1 MATKKADLPQEV
13 KQTLSILPG
22 LSGSYQYFDEHGEI
36 IYVGKAKNLKKRV
49 SSYFNKHHD
58 SPKLRVM
65 VPQIAKI
72 QFIVTDSE
80 VEALILESHLIKKHK
95 PKYNVLLKDDKKFP
109 YFVITEEEYPRII
122 VARKANRNKIR
133 GKYFGPYTDSRAM
146 YATLDLIKKLFP
158 LKQCKNPKFKDR
170 PCLYYHIG
178 RCMAPCQRLIT
189 PDEYK
194 KILKNVELFLTGKQK
209 ELVDALKKEMEK
221 YAATEDFE
229 KAARYR
235 DSWMDVQKTME
246 HQKVVFENTNINQD
260 IIAVYS
266 EGSLFVV
273 SLLQIRQGRLTDKKD
288 FQFSNTEILCATE
301 KERTGEPQ
309 EYDNNFSS
317 ESEVL
322 TTFLK
327 EYYTMASEFDIPN
340 TIVVPRILEKED
352 LELYTKWL
360 ESAASKKVKIT
371 DAPTKRNIE
380 LLNLAQK
387 NAKFFFEKV
396 KLEKLTEIQRD
407 YNEVGSYIQEK
418 LGLSK
423 FPYVVECFDIS
434 HIQGTNTVAS
444 MVTFENGLP
453 KKSKYRK
460 FKVKSTESKPDDFK
474 SLQEVVERRY
484 FGKLTE
490 TLPMPD
496 LIIIDGGKGQL
507 SSVME
512 IFDAHDFHP
521 EVVSLAKRLEEVFK
535 PHESNPVIF
544 PINSPALY
552 FFQRIR
558 DEAHRFAITFHR
570 KLRGKKATES
580 ILDEIKGLSKEN
592 KEILMREFKDVTKIS
607 QASFK
612 ELCAAIN
619 KRAAKVV
626 YNFFN
631 PNVQII

>member
-1 MATKKADLPQEV
+1 MIIQNENLSDEV
-13 KQTLSILPG
+13 RQTLSIIPE
-22 LSGSYQYFDEHGEI
+22 LSGSYQYYDENGEI

-49 SSYFNKHHD
+49 YSYFNKNHD

-65 VPQIAKI
+65 VPQIAGIK
-72 QFIVTDSE
+72 FIVTDSE

-122 VARKANRNKIR
+122 VARKSNKNKIK
-133 GKYFGPYTDSRAM
+133 GKYFGPYTDARAM
-146 YATLDLIKKLFP
+146 YSTLDLIKKLFP
-158 LKQCKNPKFKDR
+158 LKQCKNPKHKDR

-178 RCMAPCQRLIT
+178 RCMAPCQRMVT
-189 PDEYK
+189 PEEYRET
-194 KILKNVELFLTGKQK
+194 LKNAELFLTGKQK
-209 ELVDALKKEMEK
+209 ELVDALQKEMEK
-221 YAATEDFE
+221 YAEKEDFE

-235 DSWMDVQKTME
+235 DSWIDVKKTME

-260 IIAVYS
+260 IISTYS
-266 EGSLFVV
+266 EGNIFVV
-273 SLLQIRQGRLTDKKD
+273 SLLQIRQGRLIDKKD
-288 FQFSNTEILCATE
+288 FQFSNL
-301 KERTGEPQ
+301 
-309 EYDNNFSS
+309 NLSS

-322 TTFLK
+322 NTFLK
-327 EYYTMASEFDIPN
+327 EYYSMASEFEVPS
-340 TIVVPRILEKED
+340 TIVVPRLLESE
-352 LELYTKWL
+352 EIALYTQWL
-360 ESAASKKVKIT
+360 ASVSNKKVKIT
-371 DAPTKRNIE
+371 DAPTKRNLE

-396 KLEKLTEIQRD
+396 KLQKLTEIQRD

-423 FPYVVECFDIS
+423 FPYIVECFDIS

-444 MVTFENGLP
+444 MVTFENGMP

-460 FKVKSTESKPDDFK
+460 FKVKSTELKPDDFK

-484 FGKLTE
+484 FGRLAE
-490 TLPMPD
+490 SLPMPD

-507 SSVME
+507 SSVVE
-512 IFDAHDFHP
+512 IFEAHGFYPD
-521 EVVSLAKRLEEVFK
+521 VVSLAKRLEEVFK
-535 PHESNPVIF
+535 PYQSAPVIF

-552 FFQRIR
+552 FFQQIR

-580 ILDEIKGLSKEN
+580 ILDEIKGLSKEK
-592 KEILMREFKDVTKIS
+592 KEILMKEFKDINHISKASYEELCEKIS
-607 QASFK
+607 
-612 ELCAAIN
+612 
-619 KRAAKVV
+619 KRAAKAV

-631 PNVQII
+631 PNVQVD

>member
-1 MATKKADLPQEV
+1 MATKNANLPQEV
-13 KQTLSILPG
+13 QQTLSIIPE
-22 LSGSYQYFDEHGEI
+22 LSGSYQYYDKDGEI

-49 SSYFNKHHD
+49 YSYFNKHHD

-122 VARKANRNKIR
+122 VARKANKNKIK

-221 YAATEDFE
+221 YAAKEDFE

-260 IIAVYS
+260 IIAVYNES
-266 EGSLFVV
+266 NLFVV

-288 FQFSNTEILCATE
+288 FQFSNTEGNL
-301 KERTGEPQ
+301 
-309 EYDNNFSS
+309 SS
-317 ESEVL
+317 EYEVL

-327 EYYTMASEFDIPN
+327 EYYTMASESEIPN
-340 TIVVPRILEKED
+340 TIVVPRLLEQND
-352 LELYTKWL
+352 TELYTNWL
-360 ESAASKKVKIT
+360 ASVANKKVKIS

-396 KLEKLTEIQRD
+396 KLQKLTEIQRD

-418 LGLSK
+418 LGLTK

-444 MVTFENGLP
+444 LVTFENGLP
-453 KKSKYRK
+453 KKSRYRK
-460 FKVKSTESKPDDFK
+460 FKVRSTESKPDDFK

-512 IFDAHDFHP
+512 IFESKGLEVD
-521 EVVSLAKRLEEVFK
+521 VVSLAKRLEEVFK
-535 PHESNPVIF
+535 PHKSEPVIF

-558 DEAHRFAITFHR
+558 DEAHRFAITYHR

-580 ILDEIKGLSKEN
+580 VLDEIKGLSSTSKET
-592 KEILMREFKDVTKIS
+592 LMKEFKDVKKIS
-607 QASFK
+607 KASYE
-612 ELCAAIN
+612 ELCEKIP
-619 KRAAKVV
+619 KRSAKAV

-631 PNVQII
+631 PNVQIV

>member
-1 MATKKADLPQEV
+1 MATQKSNLPKEV
-13 KQTLSILPG
+13 KETLAIIPE
-22 LSGSYQYFDEHGEI
+22 LSGSYQYYDKDGEI

-49 SSYFNKHHD
+49 YSYFNKHHD

-72 QFIVTDSE
+72 NFIVTDSE

-122 VARKANRNKIR
+122 VARKANKNKIK

-158 LKQCKNPKFKDR
+158 LKQCKTPKFKDR

-189 PDEYK
+189 PEEYK

-221 YAATEDFE
+221 YAANEDFE

-235 DSWMDVQKTME
+235 DSWRDVQKTME
-246 HQKVVFENTNINQD
+246 HQKVVFENTSINQD
-260 IIAVYS
+260 IVSVYN
-266 EGSLFVV
+266 EGNLFVV

-288 FQFSNTEILCATE
+288 FQFSNLNLSNET
-301 KERTGEPQ
+301 
-309 EYDNNFSS
+309 
-317 ESEVL
+317 EVL

-327 EYYTMASEFDIPN
+327 EYYTMASETEIPA
-340 TIVVPRILEKED
+340 TIVLPKLLEKED
-352 LELYTKWL
+352 IELYEQWL
-360 ESAASKKVKIT
+360 ASVAHKKVNIT
-371 DAPTKRNIE
+371 DAASKRNIE
-380 LLNLAQK
+380 LLSLAQK
-387 NAKFFFEKV
+387 NAKFYFEKV
-396 KLEKLTEIQRD
+396 KLEKLNEIQRD

-423 FPYVVECFDIS
+423 FPYVAECFDIS

-444 MVTFENGLP
+444 MVTFENGMP
-453 KKSKYRK
+453 KKSRYRK
-460 FKVKSTESKPDDFK
+460 FKIRSTESKPDDFK

-484 FGKLTE
+484 FGKLAE
-490 TLPMPD
+490 TLPVPD

-507 SSVME
+507 SSVLE
-512 IFDAHDFHP
+512 IFEAHGFHP
-521 EVVSLAKRLEEVFK
+521 DVVSLAKKLEEVFK
-535 PHESNPVIF
+535 PHRSNPVIF

-570 KLRGKKATES
+570 QLRGKKATVS
-580 ILDEIKGLSKEN
+580 VLDEIKGLSKAN
-592 KEILMREFKDVTKIS
+592 KEILIKEFKDVKKIS
-607 QASFK
+607 QASYEQLK
-612 ELCAAIN
+612 EKVNA
-619 KRAAKVV
+619 RAAKAV

-631 PNVQII
+631 PNVQIV

>member
-1 MATKKADLPQEV
+1 MSIQKSNLPAEV
-13 KQTLSILPG
+13 KQTLSIIPE
-22 LSGSYQYFDEHGEI
+22 LSGSYQYYDKDGEI

-49 SSYFNKHHD
+49 YSYFNKHHD

-72 QFIVTDSE
+72 QFIVTDNE

-109 YFVITEEEYPRII
+109 YFVITDEEYPRII
-122 VARKANRNKIR
+122 VARKANKNKIK

-209 ELVDALKKEMEK
+209 ELVDALKKELEK
-221 YAATEDFE
+221 YASVEDFE

-235 DSWMDVQKTME
+235 DSWLDVQKTME

-260 IIAVYS
+260 IISVYY
-266 EGSLFVV
+266 EGNLFVV

-288 FQFSNTEILCATE
+288 FQFSNTENLE
-301 KERTGEPQ
+301 ENE
-309 EYDNNFSS
+309 ENFSN
-317 ESEVL
+317 EGEVL
-322 TTFLK
+322 AAFLK
-327 EYYTMASEFDIPN
+327 EYYTLASELDIPN
-340 TIVVPRILEKED
+340 TVVVPRVLEKED
-352 LELYTKWL
+352 IELYSKWL
-360 ESAASKKVKIT
+360 ESVSGKKVKIT
-371 DAPTKRNIE
+371 DSPTKRNLE

-387 NAKFFFEKV
+387 NAKFYFEKV

-453 KKSKYRK
+453 KKSRYRK

-484 FGKLTE
+484 FGKLAE
-490 TLPMPD
+490 TLPVPD

-507 SSVME
+507 SSVLE
-512 IFDAHDFHP
+512 IFEAHGFHP
-521 EVVSLAKRLEEVFK
+521 DVVSLAKKLEEVFK
-535 PHESNPVIF
+535 PHRSNPVIF

-570 KLRGKKATES
+570 QLRGKKATVS
-580 ILDEIKGLSKEN
+580 VLDEIKGLSKAN
-592 KEILMREFKDVTKIS
+592 KEILIKEFKDVKKIS
-607 QASFK
+607 QASYEQLK
-612 ELCAAIN
+612 EKVNA
-619 KRAAKVV
+619 RAAKAV

-631 PNVQII
+631 PNVQIV

>member
-1 MATKKADLPQEV
+1 MSIQKSDLPTEV
-13 KQTLSILPG
+13 KQTLAIIPE
-22 LSGSYQYFDEHGEI
+22 LSGSYQYFDKDGEI

-49 SSYFNKHHD
+49 YSYFNKNHD

-122 VARKANRNKIR
+122 VARKSNKNKIK

-146 YATLDLIKKLFP
+146 YSTLDLIKKLFP

-178 RCMAPCQRLIT
+178 RCMAPCQRMIS
-189 PDEYK
+189 PDDYK
-194 KILKNVELFLTGKQK
+194 NILKNVELFLTGKQK

-221 YAATEDFE
+221 YAAAEEFE

-246 HQKVVFENTNINQD
+246 HQKVVFENTSINQD
-260 IIAVYS
+260 IIAVYNES
-266 EGSLFVV
+266 NLFVV

-288 FQFSNTEILCATE
+288 FEFSNTEGNLS
-301 KERTGEPQ
+301 
-309 EYDNNFSS
+309 N

-340 TIVVPRILEKED
+340 TVVIPKLLEKED
-352 LELYTKWL
+352 IELYTKWL
-360 ESAASKKVKIT
+360 ETTASKKVKIT
-371 DAPTKRNIE
+371 DTPTKRNLE

-387 NAKFFFEKV
+387 NAKFYFEKV
-396 KLEKLTEIQRD
+396 KLQKLTEIQRD

-453 KKSKYRK
+453 KKSRYRK

-490 TLPMPD
+490 SIPMPD

-512 IFDAHDFHP
+512 IFEAHNFHP
-521 EVVSLAKRLEEVFK
+521 DVVSLAKRLEEVFK
-535 PHESNPVIF
+535 PHESNPVVF

-570 KLRGKKATES
+570 QLRGKKATES
-580 ILDEIKGLSKEN
+580 VLDEIKGLSKEN
-592 KEILMREFKDVTKIS
+592 KEILMKEFKDVKKIS
-607 QASFK
+607 QASFEQLK
-612 ELCAAIN
+612 EKIHT
-619 KRAAKVV
+619 RAAKAV

-631 PNVQII
+631 PNVQVE

>member
-1 MATKKADLPQEV
+1 MAIQKSNLPAEV
-13 KQTLSILPG
+13 KQTLSILPE
-22 LSGSYQYFDEHGEI
+22 LSGSYQYFDKNGEI

-49 SSYFNKHHD
+49 FSYFNKHHD

-72 QFIVTDSE
+72 QFIVTDNE

-122 VARKANRNKIR
+122 VARKANKNKIK

-158 LKQCKNPKFKDR
+158 LKQCKTPKFKDR

-178 RCMAPCQRLIT
+178 RCMAPCQRLIS

-209 ELVDALKKEMEK
+209 ELIEALKKEMEK
-221 YAATEDFE
+221 YAAKENFE

-260 IIAVYS
+260 IIAVYN
-266 EGSLFVV
+266 EGNLFVV
-273 SLLQIRQGRLTDKKD
+273 SLLQVRQGRLIDKKD
-288 FQFSNTEILCATE
+288 FQFSNTEGNLS
-301 KERTGEPQ
+301 GEA
-309 EYDNNFSS
+309 
-317 ESEVL
+317 EVL
-322 TTFLK
+322 TAFLK

-340 TIVVPRILEKED
+340 TVVIQKLLEKEET
-352 LELYTKWL
+352 ELYTKWL
-360 ESAASKKVKIT
+360 NATANKKVKIT

-387 NAKFFFEKV
+387 NAKFYLEKV

-418 LGLSK
+418 LKLSK
-423 FPYVVECFDIS
+423 FPYIVECFDIS

-453 KKSKYRK
+453 KKSAYRK
-460 FKVKSTESKPDDFK
+460 FKVRSTESKPDDFK

-490 TLPMPD
+490 SLPMPD

-521 EVVSLAKRLEEVFK
+521 DVVSLAKRLEEVFK
-535 PHESNPVIF
+535 PHQSRPVVF

-558 DEAHRFAITFHR
+558 DEAHRFAITYHR
-570 KLRGKKATES
+570 TLRGKKATES
-580 ILDEIKGLSKEN
+580 VLDDIKGLSKEN
-592 KEILMREFKDVTKIS
+592 KEKLIKKFKNISKIS
-607 QASFK
+607 KADIEDLK
-612 ELCAAIN
+612 EVVHT
-619 KRAAKVV
+619 RAAKAV

-631 PNVQII
+631 QNIQTK

>member
-1 MATKKADLPQEV
+1 MSIQKSNLPTEV
-13 KQTLSILPG
+13 KQTLSIMPE
-22 LSGSYQYFDEHGEI
+22 LSGSYQYFDKNGEI

-49 SSYFNKHHD
+49 YSYFNKHHD

-122 VARKANRNKIR
+122 VARKANKNKIK

-189 PDEYK
+189 PEEYK

-235 DSWMDVQKTME
+235 DSWLDVQKTME

-260 IIAVYS
+260 IIAIYS
-266 EGSLFVV
+266 EGNLFVV

-288 FQFSNTEILCATE
+288 FQFSNTETMEAE
-301 KERTGEPQ
+301 AGENSLSC
-309 EYDNNFSS
+309 E
-317 ESEVL
+317 EEVL
-322 TTFLK
+322 STFLK
-327 EYYTMASEFDIPN
+327 EYYTMTPEFDIPN
-340 TIVVPRILEKED
+340 TVVIPRVLEKD
-352 LELYTKWL
+352 DIELYTKWL
-360 ESAASKKVKIT
+360 ESVASKKVKIT
-371 DAPTKRNIE
+371 DSPTKRNIE

-387 NAKFFFEKV
+387 NAKFYFEKV
-396 KLEKLTEIQRD
+396 KLQKLTEIQRD

-453 KKSKYRK
+453 KKSRYRK

-512 IFDAHDFHP
+512 IFDTHDFHP
-521 EVVSLAKRLEEVFK
+521 DVVSLAKRLEEVFK

-570 KLRGKKATES
+570 QLRGKKATES
-580 ILDEIKGLSKEN
+580 VLDEIKGLSKEN
-592 KEILMREFKDVTKIS
+592 KEILMREFKDVKKIS
-607 QASFK
+607 QASYEQLK
-612 ELCAAIN
+612 EKIN
-619 KRAAKVV
+619 TRAAKAV

-631 PNVQII
+631 PNVQIG

>member
-1 MATKKADLPQEV
+1 MSIQKSNLPDEV
-13 KQTLSILPG
+13 KQTLSIIPE
-22 LSGSYQYFDEHGEI
+22 LSGSYQYYDKNGEI

-49 SSYFNKHHD
+49 YSYFNKNHD

-122 VARKANRNKIR
+122 VARKANKNKIK

-158 LKQCKNPKFKDR
+158 LKQCKTPKFKDR

-178 RCMAPCQRLIT
+178 RCMAPCQRMIT
-189 PDEYK
+189 PEEYK

-235 DSWMDVQKTME
+235 DSWLDVQKTME

-266 EGSLFVV
+266 EGNLFVV

-288 FQFSNTEILCATE
+288 FQFTNTDGNLSNEAEI
-301 KERTGEPQ
+301 
-309 EYDNNFSS
+309 
-317 ESEVL
+317 L

-340 TIVVPRILEKED
+340 TIVVPRLLEKED
-352 LELYTKWL
+352 VELYTKWL
-360 ESAASKKVKIT
+360 EAAASKKVKIT
-371 DAPTKRNIE
+371 DSPTKRNIE

-387 NAKFFFEKV
+387 NAKFYFEKV

-418 LGLSK
+418 LALSK

-453 KKSKYRK
+453 KKSRYRK

-507 SSVME
+507 SSVLE
-512 IFDAHDFHP
+512 IFEAHNFHP
-521 EVVSLAKRLEEVFK
+521 DVVSLAKRLEEVFK
-535 PHESNPVIF
+535 PYESAPVIF

-570 KLRGKKATES
+570 QLRGKKATES
-580 ILDEIKGLSKEN
+580 VLDEIKGLSKEN
-592 KEILMREFKDVTKIS
+592 KEILMREFKDIKKIS
-607 QASFK
+607 QASYEDLK
-612 ELCAAIN
+612 EKIN
-619 KRAAKVV
+619 ARGAKAV

-631 PNVQII
+631 PNIQVT

>member
-1 MATKKADLPQEV
+1 MSIQKSNLPDEV
-13 KQTLSILPG
+13 KQTLSIIPE
-22 LSGSYQYFDEHGEI
+22 LSGSYQYYDKNDEI

-49 SSYFNKHHD
+49 YSYFNKNHD

-65 VPQIAKI
+65 IPQIAKI

-122 VARKANRNKIR
+122 VARKANKNKIK

-158 LKQCKNPKFKDR
+158 LKQCKTPKFKDR

-178 RCMAPCQRLIT
+178 RCMAPCQRMIT
-189 PDEYK
+189 PEEYK

-235 DSWMDVQKTME
+235 DSWLDVQKTME

-266 EGSLFVV
+266 EGNLFVV

-288 FQFSNTEILCATE
+288 FQFTNTDGNLSNEAEI
-301 KERTGEPQ
+301 
-309 EYDNNFSS
+309 
-317 ESEVL
+317 L

-340 TIVVPRILEKED
+340 TIVVPRLLEKED
-352 LELYTKWL
+352 VELYTKWL
-360 ESAASKKVKIT
+360 EAAASKKVKIT
-371 DAPTKRNIE
+371 DSPTKRNIE

-387 NAKFFFEKV
+387 NAKFYFEKV

-418 LGLSK
+418 LALSK

-453 KKSKYRK
+453 KKSRYRK

-507 SSVME
+507 SSVLE
-512 IFDAHDFHP
+512 IFEAHNFHP
-521 EVVSLAKRLEEVFK
+521 DVVSLAKRLEEVFK
-535 PHESNPVIF
+535 PYESAPVIF

-558 DEAHRFAITFHR
+558 DDAHRLAITFHR
-570 KLRGKKATES
+570 QLRGKKATES
-580 ILDEIKGLSKEN
+580 VLDEIKGLSKEN
-592 KEILMREFKDVTKIS
+592 KEILMREFKDIKKIS
-607 QASFK
+607 QASYEDLK
-612 ELCAAIN
+612 EKIN
-619 KRAAKVV
+619 ARGAKAV

-631 PNVQII
+631 PNIQIT

>member
-1 MATKKADLPQEV
+1 MATKNANLPQEV
-13 KQTLSILPG
+13 QQTLSIIPE
-22 LSGSYQYFDEHGEI
+22 LSGSYQYYDKDGEI

-49 SSYFNKHHD
+49 YSYFNKHHD
-58 SPKLRVM
+58 SPKLRFM

-122 VARKANRNKIR
+122 VARKANKNKIK

-209 ELVDALKKEMEK
+209 ELVDALKKEMGK
-221 YAATEDFE
+221 YAAKEDFE

-260 IIAVYS
+260 IIAVYNES
-266 EGSLFVV
+266 NLFVV

-288 FQFSNTEILCATE
+288 FQFSNTEGNL
-301 KERTGEPQ
+301 
-309 EYDNNFSS
+309 SS
-317 ESEVL
+317 EYEVL

-327 EYYTMASEFDIPN
+327 EYYTMASESEIPN
-340 TIVVPRILEKED
+340 TIVLPRLLEQND
-352 LELYTKWL
+352 IELYTNWL
-360 ESAASKKVKIT
+360 ASVAGKKVKIS

-396 KLEKLTEIQRD
+396 KLQKLTEIQRD

-418 LGLSK
+418 LGLTK

-453 KKSKYRK
+453 KKSRYRK
-460 FKVKSTESKPDDFK
+460 FKVRSTESKPDDFK

-512 IFDAHDFHP
+512 IFESKGLEVD
-521 EVVSLAKRLEEVFK
+521 VVSLAKRLEEVFK
-535 PHESNPVIF
+535 PHKSEPVIF

-558 DEAHRFAITFHR
+558 DEAHRFAITYHR

-580 ILDEIKGLSKEN
+580 VLDEIKGLSSTSKET
-592 KEILMREFKDVTKIS
+592 LMKEFKDVKKIS
-607 QASFK
+607 KASYE
-612 ELCAAIN
+612 ELCEKIP
-619 KRAAKVV
+619 KRSAKAV

-631 PNVQII
+631 PNVQIV

>member
-1 MATKKADLPQEV
+1 MATKNANLPQEV
-13 KQTLSILPG
+13 QQTLSIIPE
-22 LSGSYQYFDEHGEI
+22 LSGSYQYYDKDGEI

-49 SSYFNKHHD
+49 YSYFNKHHD

-122 VARKANRNKIR
+122 VARKANKNKIK

-221 YAATEDFE
+221 YAAKEDFE

-260 IIAVYS
+260 IIAVYNES
-266 EGSLFVV
+266 NLFVV

-288 FQFSNTEILCATE
+288 FQFSNTEGNL
-301 KERTGEPQ
+301 
-309 EYDNNFSS
+309 SS
-317 ESEVL
+317 EYEVL

-327 EYYTMASEFDIPN
+327 EYYTMASESEIPN
-340 TIVVPRILEKED
+340 TIVVPRLLEQND
-352 LELYTKWL
+352 TELYTNWL
-360 ESAASKKVKIT
+360 ASVANKKVKIS

-396 KLEKLTEIQRD
+396 KLQKLTEIQRD

-418 LGLSK
+418 LGLTK

-453 KKSKYRK
+453 KKSRYRK
-460 FKVKSTESKPDDFK
+460 FKVRSTESKPDDFK

-512 IFDAHDFHP
+512 IFESKGLEVD
-521 EVVSLAKRLEEVFK
+521 VVSLAKRLEEVFK
-535 PHESNPVIF
+535 PHKSEPVIF

-558 DEAHRFAITFHR
+558 DEAHRFAITYHR

-580 ILDEIKGLSKEN
+580 VLDEIKGLSSTSKET
-592 KEILMREFKDVTKIS
+592 LMKEFKYVKKIS
-607 QASFK
+607 KASYE
-612 ELCAAIN
+612 ELCEKIP
-619 KRAAKVV
+619 KRSAKAV

-631 PNVQII
+631 PNVQIV

>member
-1 MATKKADLPQEV
+1 MATKNANLPQEV
-13 KQTLSILPG
+13 QQTLSIIPE
-22 LSGSYQYFDEHGEI
+22 LSGSYQYYDKDGEI

-49 SSYFNKHHD
+49 YSYFNKHHD

-122 VARKANRNKIR
+122 VARKANKNKIK

-221 YAATEDFE
+221 YAAKEDFE

-260 IIAVYS
+260 IIAVYNES
-266 EGSLFVV
+266 NLFVV

-288 FQFSNTEILCATE
+288 FQFSNTEGNL
-301 KERTGEPQ
+301 
-309 EYDNNFSS
+309 SS
-317 ESEVL
+317 EYEVL

-327 EYYTMASEFDIPN
+327 EYYTMASESEIPN
-340 TIVVPRILEKED
+340 TIVLPRLLEQND
-352 LELYTKWL
+352 IELYTNWL
-360 ESAASKKVKIT
+360 ASVAGKKVKIS

-396 KLEKLTEIQRD
+396 KLQKLTEIQRD

-418 LGLSK
+418 LGLTK

-453 KKSKYRK
+453 KKSRYRK
-460 FKVKSTESKPDDFK
+460 FKVRSTESKPDDFK

-512 IFDAHDFHP
+512 IFESKGLEVD
-521 EVVSLAKRLEEVFK
+521 VVSLAKRLEEVFK
-535 PHESNPVIF
+535 PHKSEPVIF

-558 DEAHRFAITFHR
+558 DEAHRFAITYHR
-570 KLRGKKATES
+570 KLTRQKS
-580 ILDEIKGLSKEN
+580 N
-592 KEILMREFKDVTKIS
+592 RV
-607 QASFK
+607 
-612 ELCAAIN
+612 CA
-619 KRAAKVV
+619 R
-626 YNFFN
+626 
-631 PNVQII
+631 

>member
-1 MATKKADLPQEV
+1 MATKNANLPQEV
-13 KQTLSILPG
+13 QQTLSIIPE
-22 LSGSYQYFDEHGEI
+22 LSGSYQYYDKDGEI

-49 SSYFNKHHD
+49 YSYFNKHHD

-122 VARKANRNKIR
+122 VARKANKNKIK

-221 YAATEDFE
+221 YAAKEDFE

-260 IIAVYS
+260 IIAAYNES
-266 EGSLFVV
+266 NLFVV

-288 FQFSNTEILCATE
+288 FQFSNTEGNL
-301 KERTGEPQ
+301 
-309 EYDNNFSS
+309 SS
-317 ESEVL
+317 EYEVL

-327 EYYTMASEFDIPN
+327 EYYTMASESEIPN
-340 TIVVPRILEKED
+340 TIVVPRLLEQND
-352 LELYTKWL
+352 TELYTNWL
-360 ESAASKKVKIT
+360 ASVANKKVKIS

-396 KLEKLTEIQRD
+396 KLQKLTEIQRD

-418 LGLSK
+418 LGLTK

-453 KKSKYRK
+453 KKSRYRK
-460 FKVKSTESKPDDFK
+460 FKVRSTESKPDDFK

-512 IFDAHDFHP
+512 IFESKGLEVD
-521 EVVSLAKRLEEVFK
+521 VVSLAKRLEEVFK
-535 PHESNPVIF
+535 PHKSEPVIF

-558 DEAHRFAITFHR
+558 DEAHRFAITYHR

-580 ILDEIKGLSKEN
+580 VLDEIKGLSSTSKET
-592 KEILMREFKDVTKIS
+592 LMKEFKDVKKIS
-607 QASFK
+607 KASYE
-612 ELCAAIN
+612 ELCEKIP
-619 KRAAKVV
+619 KRSAKAV

-631 PNVQII
+631 PNVQIV

>member
-1 MATKKADLPQEV
+1 MATQNANLPQEV
-13 KQTLSILPG
+13 KQTLSILPE
-22 LSGSYQYFDEHGEI
+22 LSGSYQYFDKDGEI
-36 IYVGKAKNLKKRV
+36 IYVGKAKPLKKRV
-49 SSYFNKHHD
+49 FSYFNKHHD
-58 SPKLRVM
+58 SPTLRVM

-122 VARKANRNKIR
+122 VARKANKNRIK

-170 PCLYYHIG
+170 PCLYFHIG
-178 RCMAPCQRLIT
+178 RCMAPCQRMISS
-189 PDEYK
+189 DEYK

-221 YAATEDFE
+221 YAAKEDFE

-235 DSWMDVQKTME
+235 DSWLDVQKTME

-260 IIAVYS
+260 IISVYY
-266 EGSLFVV
+266 EGNLFVV
-273 SLLQIRQGRLTDKKD
+273 SLLQIRQGRLIDKKD
-288 FQFSNTEILCATE
+288 FQFSNL
-301 KERTGEPQ
+301 
-309 EYDNNFSS
+309 NLSS
-317 ESEVL
+317 EYEVL

-327 EYYTMASEFDIPN
+327 EYYTMASESEIPN
-340 TIVVPRILEKED
+340 TIVLPKVLEQQD
-352 LELYTKWL
+352 IELYTKWL
-360 ESAASKKVKIT
+360 AAQAQKKVKIT
-371 DAPTKRNIE
+371 DSSTKRNIE

-387 NAKFFFEKV
+387 NAKFYFEKV

-453 KKSKYRK
+453 KKSRYRK
-460 FKVKSTESKPDDFK
+460 FKVRSTESKPDDFK
-474 SLQEVVERRY
+474 SLQEVIERRY
-484 FGKLTE
+484 YGKLSE

-496 LIIIDGGKGQL
+496 LVIIDGGKGQL

-512 IFDAHDFHP
+512 IFESKGFEPD
-521 EVVSLAKRLEEVFK
+521 VVSLAKRLEEVFK
-535 PHESNPVIF
+535 PHQSQPVIF

-558 DEAHRFAITFHR
+558 DEAHRFAITYHR

-580 ILDEIKGLSKEN
+580 VLDEIKGLSKSS
-592 KEILMREFKDVTKIS
+592 KELLMNEFKDITKIS
-607 QASFK
+607 KA
-612 ELCAAIN
+612 EYETLCNVIP
-619 KRAAKVV
+619 KRAAKAV

-631 PNVQII
+631 PNVQID

>member
-1 MATKKADLPQEV
+1 MATKNANLPQEV
-13 KQTLSILPG
+13 QQTLSIIPE
-22 LSGSYQYFDEHGEI
+22 LSGSYQYYDKDGEI

-49 SSYFNKHHD
+49 YSYFNKHHD

-122 VARKANRNKIR
+122 VARKANKNKIK

-221 YAATEDFE
+221 YAAKEDFE

-260 IIAVYS
+260 IIAVYNES
-266 EGSLFVV
+266 NLFVV

-288 FQFSNTEILCATE
+288 FQFSNTEGNL
-301 KERTGEPQ
+301 
-309 EYDNNFSS
+309 SS
-317 ESEVL
+317 EYEVL

-327 EYYTMASEFDIPN
+327 EYYTMASESEIPN
-340 TIVVPRILEKED
+340 TIVVPRLLEQND
-352 LELYTKWL
+352 TELYTNWL
-360 ESAASKKVKIT
+360 ASVANKKVKIS

-396 KLEKLTEIQRD
+396 KLQKLTEIQRD

-418 LGLSK
+418 LGLTK

-453 KKSKYRK
+453 KKSRYRK
-460 FKVKSTESKPDDFK
+460 FKVRSTESKPDDFK

-512 IFDAHDFHP
+512 IFESKGLEVD
-521 EVVSLAKRLEEVFK
+521 VVSLAKRLEEVFK
-535 PHESNPVIF
+535 PHKSEPVIF

-558 DEAHRFAITFHR
+558 DEAHRFAITYHR

-580 ILDEIKGLSKEN
+580 VLDEIKGLSSTSKET
-592 KEILMREFKDVTKIS
+592 LMKEFKDVKKIS
-607 QASFK
+607 KASYE
-612 ELCAAIN
+612 ELCEKSQNAAPKPFTTFSIQMC
-619 KRAAKVV
+619 R
-626 YNFFN
+626 
-631 PNVQII
+631 

>member
-1 MATKKADLPQEV
+1 MSIQKSNLPAEV
-13 KQTLSILPG
+13 KQTLSIIPE
-22 LSGSYQYFDEHGEI
+22 LSGSYQYFDKNGEI

-49 SSYFNKHHD
+49 YSYFNKHHD

-65 VPQIAKI
+65 VPQIEKI

-109 YFVITEEEYPRII
+109 YFVITDEEYPRII
-122 VARKANRNKIR
+122 VARKANKNKIK

-178 RCMAPCQRLIT
+178 RCMAPCQRLIS
-189 PDEYK
+189 PEEYK

-260 IIAVYS
+260 IIAIYN
-266 EGSLFVV
+266 EGNLFVV

-288 FQFSNTEILCATE
+288 FQFSNTETMEATE
-301 KERTGEPQ
+301 GENSLSG
-309 EYDNNFSS
+309 EN
-317 ESEVL
+317 EVL
-322 TTFLK
+322 ATFLK
-327 EYYTMASEFDIPN
+327 EYYTMTPEFDIPN
-340 TIVVPRILEKED
+340 TVVVPRVLEKD
-352 LELYTKWL
+352 DIELYTKWL
-360 ESAASKKVKIT
+360 ESVASKKVKIT
-371 DAPTKRNIE
+371 DSPTKRNIE

-387 NAKFFFEKV
+387 NAKFYFEKV
-396 KLEKLTEIQRD
+396 KLQKLTEIQRD

-418 LGLSK
+418 LRLSK

-453 KKSKYRK
+453 KKSRYRK

-512 IFDAHDFHP
+512 VFDAHDFHP
-521 EVVSLAKRLEEVFK
+521 DVVSLAKRLEEVFK

-570 KLRGKKATES
+570 QLRGKKATES
-580 ILDEIKGLSKEN
+580 VLDEIKGLSKEN
-592 KEILMREFKDVTKIS
+592 KEILMREFKDVKKIS
-607 QASFK
+607 QASYEQLK
-612 ELCAAIN
+612 EKIHT
-619 KRAAKVV
+619 RAAKAV

-631 PNVQII
+631 PNVQIG

>member
-1 MATKKADLPQEV
+1 MATKNANLPQEV
-13 KQTLSILPG
+13 QQTLSIIPE
-22 LSGSYQYFDEHGEI
+22 LSGSYQYYDKDGEI

-49 SSYFNKHHD
+49 YSYFNKHHD

-122 VARKANRNKIR
+122 VARKANKNKIK

-221 YAATEDFE
+221 YAAKEDFE

-260 IIAVYS
+260 IIAVYNES
-266 EGSLFVV
+266 NLFVV

-288 FQFSNTEILCATE
+288 FQFSNTEGNL
-301 KERTGEPQ
+301 
-309 EYDNNFSS
+309 SS
-317 ESEVL
+317 EYEVL

-327 EYYTMASEFDIPN
+327 EYYTMASESEIPN
-340 TIVVPRILEKED
+340 TIVVPRLLEQND
-352 LELYTKWL
+352 TELYTNWL
-360 ESAASKKVKIT
+360 ASVANKKVKIS

-396 KLEKLTEIQRD
+396 KLQKLTEIQRD

-418 LGLSK
+418 LGLIK

-453 KKSKYRK
+453 KKSRYRK
-460 FKVKSTESKPDDFK
+460 FKVRSTESKPDDFK

-512 IFDAHDFHP
+512 IFESKGLEVD
-521 EVVSLAKRLEEVFK
+521 VVSLAKRLEEVFK
-535 PHESNPVIF
+535 PHKSEPVIF

-558 DEAHRFAITFHR
+558 DEAHRFAITYHR

-580 ILDEIKGLSKEN
+580 VLDEIKGLSSTSKET
-592 KEILMREFKDVTKIS
+592 LMKEFKDVKKIS
-607 QASFK
+607 KASYE
-612 ELCAAIN
+612 ELCEKIP
-619 KRAAKVV
+619 KRSAKAV

-631 PNVQII
+631 PNVQIV

>member
-1 MATKKADLPQEV
+1 MATQKSNLPKEV
-13 KQTLSILPG
+13 KETLAIIPE
-22 LSGSYQYFDEHGEI
+22 LSGSYQYYDKDGEI

-49 SSYFNKHHD
+49 YSYFNKHHD

-72 QFIVTDSE
+72 NFIVTDSE

-122 VARKANRNKIR
+122 VARKANKNKIK

-158 LKQCKNPKFKDR
+158 LKQCKTPKFKDR

-189 PDEYK
+189 PEEYK

-221 YAATEDFE
+221 YASNEDFE

-235 DSWMDVQKTME
+235 DSWRDVQKTME

-260 IIAVYS
+260 IVSVYN
-266 EGSLFVV
+266 EGNLFVV

-288 FQFSNTEILCATE
+288 FQFSNLNLSNET
-301 KERTGEPQ
+301 
-309 EYDNNFSS
+309 
-317 ESEVL
+317 EVL

-327 EYYTMASEFDIPN
+327 EYYTMASETEIPA
-340 TIVVPRILEKED
+340 TIVLPKLLEKED
-352 LELYTKWL
+352 IELYEQWL
-360 ESAASKKVKIT
+360 ASVAHKKVNIT
-371 DAPTKRNIE
+371 DAASKRNIE
-380 LLNLAQK
+380 LLSLAQK
-387 NAKFFFEKV
+387 NAKFYFEKV
-396 KLEKLTEIQRD
+396 KLEKLNEIQRD

-423 FPYVVECFDIS
+423 FPYVAECFDIS

-444 MVTFENGLP
+444 MVTFENGMP
-453 KKSKYRK
+453 KKSRYRK
-460 FKVKSTESKPDDFK
+460 FKVRSTESKPDDFQ

-484 FGKLTE
+484 FGKLSE

-521 EVVSLAKRLEEVFK
+521 DVVSLAKRLEEVFK
-535 PHESNPVIF
+535 PHESQPVVF

-558 DEAHRFAITFHR
+558 DEAHRFAITYHR

-580 ILDEIKGLSKEN
+580 VLDEIKGLSKEN
-592 KEILMREFKDVTKIS
+592 KEILMKEFKDIKKIS
-607 QASFK
+607 QASY
-612 ELCAAIN
+612 EQLCEKIP
-619 KRAAKVV
+619 KRAAKAV
-626 YNFFN
+626 YNYF
-631 PNVQII
+631 I

>member
-1 MATKKADLPQEV
+1 MATQKSNLPLEV
-13 KQTLSILPG
+13 KQTLSILPE
-22 LSGSYQYFDEHGEI
+22 LSGSYQYFDKNGEI

-49 SSYFNKHHD
+49 FSYFNKNHD

-122 VARKANRNKIR
+122 VARKANKNKIK

-178 RCMAPCQRLIT
+178 RCMAPCQRMIT

-266 EGSLFVV
+266 EGNLFVV

-288 FQFSNTEILCATE
+288 FQFSNTEGNLSN
-301 KERTGEPQ
+301 EP
-309 EYDNNFSS
+309 
-317 ESEVL
+317 EVL

-327 EYYTMASEFDIPN
+327 EYYTMASEFDIPA
-340 TIVVPRILEKED
+340 TVVIPRLLEKED
-352 LELYTKWL
+352 IELYTKWL

-371 DAPTKRNIE
+371 DAPTKRNLE

-387 NAKFFFEKV
+387 NAKFYFEKV

-453 KKSKYRK
+453 KKSRYRK

-521 EVVSLAKRLEEVFK
+521 DVVSLAKRLEEVFK
-535 PHESNPVIF
+535 PHESPPVIF

-570 KLRGKKATES
+570 QLRGKKATES
-580 ILDEIKGLSKEN
+580 VLDEIKGLSKEN
-592 KEILMREFKDVTKIS
+592 KEILMREFKDIKKIS
-607 QASFK
+607 QASFEQLK
-612 ELCAAIN
+612 EKIHT
-619 KRAAKVV
+619 RAAKAV

-631 PNVQII
+631 PNIQYFT